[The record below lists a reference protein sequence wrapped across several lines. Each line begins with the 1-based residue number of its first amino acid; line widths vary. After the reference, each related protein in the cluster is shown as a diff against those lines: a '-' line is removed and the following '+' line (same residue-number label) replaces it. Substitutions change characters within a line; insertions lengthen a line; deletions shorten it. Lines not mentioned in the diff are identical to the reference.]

1 MHAHLLYM
9 YNRSAKEQLP
19 ILKTVGCLSVQYG
32 YPFWQPL
39 THPAAIFTISITV
52 IFPRK
57 TRLKRRIE
65 ENIHTEWIYFRRFE
79 IKIFFQLTINKMSYF
94 ICHFFSVIIQCWLFC
109 NQFIFKMLIFFF
121 FFSSVLPSAL
131 RWIVEITHEINN
143 KCQKI
148 SLSGQLQF
156 GHLRILQDWKSF

>member
-1 MHAHLLYM
+1 MS
-9 YNRSAKEQLP
+9 NWSAKEQLP

-94 ICHFFSVIIQCWLFC
+94 ICHFFSVIIQCWLFLKSVYLY
-109 NQFIFKMLIFFF
+109 NVYFFLFFF
-121 FFSSVLPSAL
+121 E
-131 RWIVEITHEINN
+131 RIT
-143 KCQKI
+143 I
-148 SLSGQLQF
+148 STEMDCWDYS
-156 GHLRILQDWKSF
+156 

>member
-1 MHAHLLYM
+1 MS
-9 YNRSAKEQLP
+9 NWSDKEQLP

-79 IKIFFQLTINKMSYF
+79 IKIFFSINDKQDVIFHLSLFQCNYSVLTF
-94 ICHFFSVIIQCWLFC
+94 LQSVYLY
-109 NQFIFKMLIFFF
+109 NAYYFFF
-121 FFSSVLPSAL
+121 RAYYHQHWDGLL
-131 RWIVEITHEINN
+131 RLLI
-143 KCQKI
+143 K
-148 SLSGQLQF
+148 
-156 GHLRILQDWKSF
+156 